1 MQMEPMK
8 KKTWDRY
15 PDYKQYEHKTELKP
29 VNPFDLINPILNSM
43 TIGLERQ
50 FGLIEGLRNTPK
62 QTYPPYNIVRVDDD
76 ENYIIEIAA
85 AGFSKE
91 EIEITSTE
99 NQLLVKGS
107 KEGDDADYLHKGI
120 AARTFEKSFVLG
132 DDVKVVEASMID
144 GILSIRL
151 EREIPEH
158 KKPRIVE
165 IK

>member
-1 MQMEPMK
+1 MQMQPMQ
-8 KKTWDRY
+8 KKTWDKY
-15 PDYKQYEHKTELKP
+15 PDYKLYGYKSDLKP

-50 FGLIEGLRNTPK
+50 FGLIEGLRNAPK

-91 EIEITSTE
+91 EIEVTSTE
-99 NQLLVKGS
+99 NQILIKGS

-132 DDVKVVEASMID
+132 DDVKVVEASMTD

-158 KKPRIVE
+158 KKPRTIT